1 MAGDRQLVGAA
12 EPTVSVVLR
21 TYDHARFIAQAIES
35 VLIQRAPFPFELV
48 IGEDCSSDGTRPIV
62 ERYAHQ
68 RPEIVRAVLPEHNL
82 GHGEIL
88 RQTLNEVRGDFIAYL
103 DGDDY
108 WTSPAKLA
116 RQVAFLE
123 RNPDCA
129 SCFHDVS
136 LIYDEAGLPSGSV
149 SPGFGEERFT
159 LDQIVM
165 ECFVPAPAMMFRR
178 EIAERLPGWVFNS
191 AWIDWLIHI
200 RSAQLGPIG
209 YIPQPLAAYRVHRGG
224 MFSGLD
230 RVSQLEGDL
239 DFYRRLEPE
248 MPDERDLIERCVS
261 FRQAQLAIE
270 RLGVPFDAC
279 VVLVD
284 PRHELRPYFNGR
296 HARDLPRR
304 EGHEVTELQA
314 IREAAPKLPAATR
327 DYGPAGAPLDGA
339 WGCYAVIPRG
349 AMEWLDQ
356 HPQLARYLEEQGD
369 VAWRDEWVVVH
380 ELKPLEQA
388 DGRAH
393 SRGARRVEVTMLP
406 RSEELAGGYLDAPAS
421 GALLP
426 AHAIAVVGWVL
437 GHARHVAAIEFVAG
451 GETIWRAPVQV
462 ERPDVA
468 EAFPDLAVEAPGFE
482 TTLNGQELPAGSVA
496 SVWAVFADGGRV
508 PFAELRLDT
517 RGEAQ
522 RAVTP

>member
-1 MAGDRQLVGAA
+1 VS
-12 EPTVSVVLR
+12 EPTAPRVSVVLR

-35 VLIQRAPFPFELV
+35 VLIQRAPFSFELV
-48 IGEDCSSDGTRPIV
+48 IGEDCSSDGTRAIV
-62 ERYAHQ
+62 ERYARE
-68 RPEIVRAVLPEHNL
+68 RPEIVRTVLPERNL

-88 RQTLNEVRGDFIAYL
+88 RLALAEARGDFVAYL

-123 RNPDCA
+123 QSPDCA

-136 LIYDEAGLPSGSV
+136 LVYDEAGLPSGSI
-149 SPGFGEERFT
+149 SPGFGEERFG
-159 LDQIVM
+159 LEQIVM

-178 EIAERLPGWVFNS
+178 EIAEALPGWVFDS

-200 RSAQLGPIG
+200 RSAQLGAIG

-248 MPDERDLIERCVS
+248 MPEQRDLIERCVG
-261 FRQAQLAIE
+261 FRQAQLAVE

-296 HARDLPRR
+296 HARNLPRR

-314 IREAAPKLPAATR
+314 IREAAPSLPAATR
-327 DYGPAGAPLDGA
+327 DYGPAGATLDGA
-339 WGCYAVIPRG
+339 RGCYAVIPRG
-349 AMEWLDQ
+349 AMEWVDQ
-356 HPQLARYLEEQGD
+356 RPQLARYLEQNGE
-369 VAWRDEWVVVH
+369 VAWQDEWVVVH
-380 ELKPLEQA
+380 ELEPLEKVE
-388 DGRAH
+388 GRAH

-406 RSEELAGGYLDAPAS
+406 RPDELAGGHLDAPAS

-426 AHAIAVVGWVL
+426 AHAITVVGWVL
-437 GHARHVAAIEFVAG
+437 GQERRVVAIEFEVG
-451 GETIWRAPVQV
+451 GETIWRAPVGV

-468 EAFPDLAVEAPGFE
+468 EAFPEQEVEAPGFE
-482 TTLNGQELPAGSVA
+482 TTLNVQELPAGSAVGA
-496 SVWAVFADGGRV
+496 WAVFADGSRAR
-508 PFAELRLDT
+508 FAELRLDV
-517 RGEAQ
+517 RDEAEQ
-522 RAVTP
+522 AAAP

>member
-1 MAGDRQLVGAA
+1 MSEPAA
-12 EPTVSVVLR
+12 PRVSVVLR
-21 TYDHARFIAQAIES
+21 TYDHARFVAQAIES

-48 IGEDCSSDGTRPIV
+48 IGEDCSSDGTRAIV
-62 ERYAHQ
+62 ERYAREQ
-68 RPEIVRAVLPEHNL
+68 PELIRTVLPERNL

-88 RQTLNEVRGDFIAYL
+88 RLALNEARGDFVAYL

-108 WTSPAKLA
+108 WTSPDKLA

-136 LIYDEAGLPSGSV
+136 LVYDEAGLPSGSV
-149 SPGFGEERFT
+149 SPGFGEERFG
-159 LDQIVM
+159 LEQIVM

-178 EIAERLPGWVFNS
+178 EIAEALPGWVFDS

-200 RSAQLGPIG
+200 RSAQLGSIG
-209 YIPQPLAAYRVHRGG
+209 CIPRPLAAYRVHRGG

-248 MPDERDLIERCVS
+248 MPEQRELIERCVG
-261 FRQAQLAIE
+261 FRRAQLAVE

-296 HARDLPRR
+296 HARNLPRR

-314 IREAAPKLPAATR
+314 IREAAPSLPAATR
-327 DYGPAGAPLDGA
+327 DYGPPGATLDGA
-339 WGCYAVIPRG
+339 RGCYAVIPRG
-349 AMEWLDQ
+349 AAEWLERR
-356 HPQLARYLEEQGD
+356 PQLARYLEQNGE

-380 ELKPLEQA
+380 ELEPPGKI
-388 DGRAH
+388 DGAAH
-393 SRGARRVEVTMLP
+393 PRGARRVEVTMLP
-406 RSEELAGGYLDAPAS
+406 RPEELVGGHLDAPAS

-426 AHAIAVVGWVL
+426 AHAITVVGWVL
-437 GHARHVAAIEFVAG
+437 GQERRVVAVEFEAG
-451 GETIWRAPVQV
+451 DETIWRAPVGV
-462 ERPDVA
+462 GRPDVA
-468 EAFPDLAVEAPGFE
+468 EAFPEREVEAPGFE
-482 TTLNGQELPAGSVA
+482 TTLNVQELPAGSVA
-496 SVWAVFADGGRV
+496 GAWAVFADGGRAR
-508 PFAELRLDT
+508 FAELRLDV
-517 RGEAQ
+517 RDGAE
-522 RAVTP
+522 RAAAS

>member
-1 MAGDRQLVGAA
+1 VSDAVTPR
-12 EPTVSVVLR
+12 VSVVLR
-21 TYDHARFIAQAIES
+21 TFDHARFIAQAIES
-35 VLIQRAPFPFELV
+35 VLIQRAPFAFELV
-48 IGEDCSSDGTRPIV
+48 IGEDCSSDGTRAIV
-62 ERYAHQ
+62 ERYAREQ
-68 RPEIVRAVLPEHNL
+68 PEIVSAVLPERNL

-88 RQTLNEVRGDFIAYL
+88 RRAMAAARGDFIAYL

-108 WTSPAKLA
+108 WTSASKLA

-123 RNPDCA
+123 ENPDCA

-149 SPGFGEERFT
+149 SPGFGGERFT
-159 LDQIVM
+159 LEQIVM

-178 EIAERLPGWVFNS
+178 EIAEALPAWIFES

-200 RSAQLGPIG
+200 RSAQLGAIG
-209 YIPQPLAAYRVHRGG
+209 YMPQPLAAYRVHRGG

-248 MPDERDLIERCVS
+248 MPNQRELIGRCVA

-284 PRHELRPYFNGR
+284 PRRELRPYFNGR
-296 HARDLPRR
+296 HARNLPRR

-314 IREAAPKLPAATR
+314 IREAAPGLPAATR
-327 DYGPAGAPLDGA
+327 DYGPAGGTLEAA
-339 WGCYAVIPRG
+339 ARGCYVVVPRG
-349 AMEWLDQ
+349 AAAWVEER
-356 HPQLARYLEEQGD
+356 PQLRGYLAEQGEI
-369 VAWRDEWVVVH
+369 AWQDESVVVH
-380 ELKPLEQA
+380 ELAPLDTA
-388 DGRAH
+388 DGGAH
-393 SRGARRVEVTMLP
+393 ARGVRRVEVTMLP
-406 RSEELAGGYLDAPAS
+406 PPAELEGGFLDAPTS

-426 AHAIAVVGWVL
+426 AHAVTVVGWVL
-437 GHARHVAAIEFVAG
+437 GHDRRVEKIEFEAG
-451 GETIWRAPVQV
+451 GETIWRAPVQI

-468 EAFPDLAVEAPGFE
+468 AAFPEQAVEAPGFE
-482 TTLNGQELPAGSVA
+482 TTLNVQELPAVSAVGVL
-496 SVWAVFADGGRV
+496 AVFADGGRARL
-508 PFAELRLDT
+508 AELRLSD
-517 RGEAQ
+517 RDEAQ
-522 RAVTP
+522 PPAAR

>member
-1 MAGDRQLVGAA
+1 VSAPVSPR
-12 EPTVSVVLR
+12 VSVVLR

-35 VLIQRAPFPFELV
+35 VLIQRAPFSFELV
-48 IGEDCSSDGTRPIV
+48 IGEDCSGDGTREIV
-62 ERYAHQ
+62 ERYARE
-68 RPEIVRAVLPEHNL
+68 RPETVRAVLPERNV

-88 RQTLNEVRGDFIAYL
+88 RRAIAEARGEFVAYL

-123 RNPDCA
+123 ANPDCA

-149 SPGFGEERFT
+149 SPGFAGERFGFE
-159 LDQIVM
+159 QIVM

-178 EIAERLPGWVFNS
+178 EVGAGLPGWVYES

-200 RSAQLGPIG
+200 RSAQLGAIG

-239 DFYRRLEPE
+239 DFYRRLAPE
-248 MPDERDLIERCVS
+248 LPGQGELIERCAA
-261 FRQAQLAIE
+261 FRHAQLAIE
-270 RLGVPFDAC
+270 RLGVPFEAC

-284 PRHELRPYFNGR
+284 PRRELRPYFNGR
-296 HARDLPRR
+296 HARNLPRR

-314 IREAAPKLPAATR
+314 IREAAPDLPPATR
-327 DYGPAGAPLDGA
+327 DYGQADPAPGAA
-339 WGCYAVIPRG
+339 RGCYVVVPRG
-349 AMEWLDQ
+349 AAAWVGER
-356 HPQLARYLEEQGD
+356 PQLRHYLEEQGE
-369 VAWRDEWVVVH
+369 VAWQDEWTTVH
-380 ELKPLEQA
+380 ELAAVDGKA
-388 DGRAH
+388 DA
-393 SRGARRVEVTMLP
+393 RGARRVAVEM
-406 RSEELAGGYLDAPAS
+406 LAGDGQLRGHLDAPSS

-426 AHAIAVVGWVL
+426 AHAVTVVGWAL
-437 GHARHVAAIEFVAG
+437 GEERGVVAIEFEAG
-451 GETIWRAPVQV
+451 GETVWRAPVGV

-468 EAFPDLAVEAPGFE
+468 AAFPEHEAVAPGFE
-482 TTLNGQELPAGSVA
+482 TTLNVQELPRGSAV
-496 SVWAVFADGGRV
+496 SVLAVFADGSRAPLAG
-508 PFAELRLDT
+508 LRLD
-517 RGEAQ
+517 GGAEA
-522 RAVTP
+522 AGVAAS